1 MPNPESAKVAGG
13 FACIAECGLRNADSW
28 KGTSYE
34 TRRQHKP
41 QFVQFVRLVQFVDLL
56 LLEAA
61 WRSSK
66 PTRKRKR
73 KRLTMELFE
82 IIAVLITLAAVFRYL
97 NYKLLRMPQTIALML
112 MSLLVAGVVLLLQQV
127 GGPLDAALG
136 QPLREMVG
144 EIPFDKVLLEGILS
158 LLLFAGALH
167 VNLDDLARSKWS
179 VGVFATAGVI
189 GSTFAVA
196 GMTLGLSHVL
206 DLKLHWIHCL
216 LFGALISPTDPIAVL
231 GIMKSAG
238 APKSLETKI
247 AGESLFNDGIGVVVF
262 LSLLGIAGGDHPAS
276 PAGILQLFA
285 VEAVG
290 GVVLG
295 LALGYAAYRILKGV
309 DNYHVE
315 ILITLAL
322 VFGGY
327 ALAGAL
333 HTSGPLAMVAA
344 GLLIGNHGR
353 RLAMS
358 AHTREHLDTFWE
370 VVDEV
375 LNAVLFVLIGLEVL
389 VLTLSGRYLLA
400 GCIAVPMV
408 LLARLVTVS
417 IPVAVLSL
425 RREFAPR
432 AILILTWG
440 GLRGG
445 ISVAMA
451 LSLAN
456 VIEDT
461 SAGPIITMAYVVV
474 AFSILVQ
481 GLTIKRLVA
490 AGRTM

>member
-1 MPNPESAKVAGG
+1 
-13 FACIAECGLRNADSW
+13 
-28 KGTSYE
+28 
-34 TRRQHKP
+34 
-41 QFVQFVRLVQFVDLL
+41 
-56 LLEAA
+56 
-61 WRSSK
+61 
-66 PTRKRKR
+66 
-73 KRLTMELFE
+73 MELFE

-97 NYKLLRMPQTIALML
+97 NYKLLRMPQSIALML
-112 MSLLVAGVVLLLQQV
+112 MSLAVAGVVLGLQHL
-127 GGPLDAALG
+127 GGPLDASLG
-136 QPLREMVG
+136 RPLREMVG
-144 EIPFDKVLLEGILS
+144 QIPFDKVLLEGILS

-179 VGVFATAGVI
+179 VGVFATVGVV

-196 GMTLGLSHVL
+196 GMTLALSHVL
-206 DLKLHWIHCL
+206 GLRLTWIHCL

-231 GIMKSAG
+231 GIMKKAG

-247 AGESLFNDGIGVVVF
+247 AGESLFNDGVGVVVF
-262 LSLLGIAGGDHPAS
+262 LSLLGIATGEHPAS
-276 PAGILQLFA
+276 AGGIARLFA

-290 GVVLG
+290 GVALG
-295 LALGYAAYRILKGV
+295 LALGYAAYRLLKGV
-309 DNYHVE
+309 DNYQVE

-358 AHTREHLDTFWE
+358 AETREHLGTFWE
-370 VVDEV
+370 VIDEV

-389 VLTLSGRYLLA
+389 VLTLSGRFLLA
-400 GCIAVPMV
+400 GCIAVPLV

-417 IPVAVLSL
+417 VPVTVLSL

-432 AILILTWG
+432 AIRILTWG

-445 ISVAMA
+445 IPVAMA

-456 VIEDT
+456 ALEA
-461 SAGPIITMAYVVV
+461 SAARPIMTMAYVVV

-481 GLTIKRLVA
+481 GLTVKRLVA
-490 AGRTM
+490 GGRST